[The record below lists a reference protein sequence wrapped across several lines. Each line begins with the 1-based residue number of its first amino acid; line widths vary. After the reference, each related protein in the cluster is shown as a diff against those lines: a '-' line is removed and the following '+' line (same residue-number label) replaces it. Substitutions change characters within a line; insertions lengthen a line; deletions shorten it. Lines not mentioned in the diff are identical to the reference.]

1 MKKIILGLL
10 LISLAF
16 MFTGC
21 APQDNKKNEADVLIV
36 GGGGAGLVA
45 AIEAAKTGKKVI
57 LVEKMPALGGNTII
71 SATGIT
77 ASDTIYHQESGIS
90 FTKEDHFQRTMT
102 TSKNLANGDLV
113 RILVDES
120 ASAVLWLKEL
130 GVNLKVRSEAEPFWL
145 VPVEG
150 HYGAQLVAAYI
161 QEANKYS
168 NLEIR
173 LNTKANKLIVENG
186 VVVGAEVT
194 NNDGTYNIKSKAV
207 VLATGGLNNNPEM
220 IAYYNAKYA
229 NIHTQ
234 MTTPGAT
241 GDGIT
246 MALEVNAELVD
257 MEFFQV
263 RPLSSNGN
271 WYHERIIS
279 TEDLSG
285 ILINKE
291 GVRFTNETAAP
302 RTVASEILKQ
312 SDALAYIIFDQRVYD
327 AHADAKKA
335 FTIGRGEKAD
345 TLAALAALIGV
356 DAATLEATVTSYNE
370 GEDAFNRTALGK
382 VIEGPFYAVKTLP
395 SNHYTMGGLKVNELA
410 QVINKSGQVI
420 PGLYAAGEVMG
431 GLYGDGRVA
440 GNNTLDDIVF
450 GKIAGFNAAQ

>member
-1 MKKIILGLL
+1 MKKIVSLL
-10 LISLAF
+10 AIISLALVVSAC
-16 MFTGC
+16 T
-21 APQDNKKNEADVLIV
+21 PQTSSKDDVDVLII

-90 FTKEDHFQRTMT
+90 FTKEDHFNRTMT
-102 TSKNLANGDLV
+102 TSKDLANGELV
-113 RILVDES
+113 QILVNES
-120 ASAVLWLKEL
+120 ANAVSWLKDL
-130 GVNLKVRSEAEPFWL
+130 GVTLKVRSEAEPFWL

-150 HYGAQLVAAYI
+150 HYGAQLVAAFVA
-161 QEANKYS
+161 EANKYS

-173 LNTKANKLIVENG
+173 TNTKATKLVVENG
-186 VVVGAEVT
+186 TVVGAEVQ
-194 NNDGTYNIKSKAV
+194 NNDNVYTIKSKSV

-220 IAYYNAKYA
+220 IAFYNAKYT

-246 MALEVNAELVD
+246 MALEVNADLVD

-271 WYHERIIS
+271 WYHERIIT

-285 ILINKE
+285 ILVNQE

-312 SDALAYIIFDQRVYD
+312 SDSLAYIIFDQRVFD

-335 FTIGRGEKAD
+335 FTIGRGEQAD
-345 TLAALAALIGV
+345 TLAELAALIGV
-356 DAATLEATVTSYNE
+356 DAAALEATVTAYND
-370 GEDAFNRTALGK
+370 GEDAFGRTVLGK
-382 VIEGPFYAVKTLP
+382 ITEGPYYAVKTLP